1 MNEFKVSVDVK
12 TIAPSDTP
20 PTDFER
26 AMGYVLDKNQELYQ
40 RLS

>member
-1 MNEFKVSVDVK
+1 MNEFKVK
-12 TIAPSDTP
+12 TIAPS
-20 PTDFER
+20 TDFER